1 MQRLSMSSRTIENVV
16 LATIT
21 AVVILITLAPII
33 MVVVISFTSAETL
46 AFPPPSWSLRWY
58 ESALRLIFGGSDVQ
72 GFVDSILATFR
83 ITATVTVLAGVAG
96 VLAAYA
102 LVRFEFPG
110 KWIVEELISLPLIFP
125 LIVLGIALLIFAS
138 QLGFSSG
145 FWRIVIGHLIV
156 TLPFM
161 VRNCVAS
168 LQGLNPALE
177 EAARTLGA
185 SPVRVFLQIVLPQ
198 MRPGILAGAILVF
211 IMSFNEFT
219 VAYFLY
225 TVDAYP
231 LSIWLFSRGTNALD
245 PTIFSLSTII
255 IAFNLALLWMLDRV
269 MGDRSISI

>member
-1 MQRLSMSSRTIENVV
+1 MAGSSLSSRRIENAV

-21 AVVILITLAPII
+21 SVVLLVTLAPII

-58 ESALRLIFGGSDVQ
+58 ESALQLIFSGSDVQ

-83 ITATVTVLAGVAG
+83 ITATVTLLAGVAG

-102 LVRFEFPG
+102 LVRFEFRG

-125 LIVLGIALLIFAS
+125 LIVLGIALLFFAS
-138 QLGFSSG
+138 QLGFGSG

-185 SPVRVFLQIVLPQ
+185 SPTRVFLEIVLPQ

-255 IAFNLALLWMLDRV
+255 IAFDLALLWMLDRV
-269 MGDRSISI
+269 MGDKSISI